1 MALPRGGSGKTS
13 AGGGIRANQGRGENY
28 CVLELVTFFSV
39 TGAEGGGA
47 VPRARSERP
56 GAAGTWLRRSPPP
69 GGGEAGASP
78 PAAG

>member
-1 MALPRGGSGKTS
+1 M
-13 AGGGIRANQGRGENY
+13 NY
-28 CVLELVTFFSV
+28 CVLELITFFSV

-56 GAAGTWLRRSPPP
+56 GAAGE
-69 GGGEAGASP
+69 GEAGASP